1 MDGTQPHTYI
11 CALSYRPCRGAV
23 DARWACS
30 SGSTAFLE
38 AATFAWL
45 KSVSRGWGELTRLR
59 PRQGDTA
66 PSRAAHTW
74 GRETQSVGRIA
85 MWHGMAGDG
94 WEVKIS

>member
-1 MDGTQPHTYI
+1 MDGTQLQIYNFT
-11 CALSYRPCRGAV
+11 LSYRPCTGAV

-45 KSVSRGWGELTRLR
+45 KSASRGWGELTRLR

-74 GRETQSVGRIA
+74 GRETQSVARIA
-85 MWHGMAGDG
+85 MWHGVAGDG
-94 WEVKIS
+94 REVRPS